1 MILVMWEV
9 RYLPA
14 AAKEFGELT
23 AREQVAVTNV
33 LAKLKALG
41 PTLPFPHSADV
52 RGAAGLRELRPRGGG
67 SPTRPLYRRVGDVFL
82 VAAIGPDGESDRRG
96 FEVSCRRAAERL
108 DEIAE

>member
-1 MILVMWEV
+1 MWEV

-33 LAKLKALG
+33 VAKLKVHG
-41 PTLPFPHSADV
+41 PMLPFPHSADV
-52 RGAAGLRELRPRGGG
+52 RGAPGLRELRPRGGG
-67 SPTRPLYRRVGDVFL
+67 SPTRPLYRRIGGVFL

-96 FEVSCRRAAERL
+96 FEAACRRATKRRNEVAE
-108 DEIAE
+108 